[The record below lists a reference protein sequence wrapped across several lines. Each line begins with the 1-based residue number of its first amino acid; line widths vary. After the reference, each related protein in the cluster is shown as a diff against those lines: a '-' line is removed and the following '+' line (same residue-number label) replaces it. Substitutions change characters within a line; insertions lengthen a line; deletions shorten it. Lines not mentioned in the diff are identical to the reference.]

1 MFELDNVNDVRC
13 RRSFWCCHRF
23 SFVLSSNL
31 FASYFIPTT
40 NVKISRSWGWYSS
53 LTCLVTSLRY
63 SFFESMLKVKFI
75 CHQTEDFGY
84 RNQSIFII
92 LSIMGEDCVIWT
104 NGSHFVIFKILLVY
118 KSFRTNAIVFTM
130 LIIFDLPTYDLRNG
144 RHKFGL
150 WP

>member
-13 RRSFWCCHRF
+13 RRSFRCCHRF

-31 FASYFIPTT
+31 FTSYFIPTT
-40 NVKISRSWGWYSS
+40 NVKISRRRGLYRKF
-53 LTCLVTSLRY
+53 TCLVTCLRY
-63 SFFESMLKVKFI
+63 SFFGNMFNLKFM
-75 CHQTEDFGY
+75 CHQTGDFGY
-84 RNQSIFII
+84 QNQSIFII
-92 LSIMGEDCVIWT
+92 LSIMREDCVIWT
-104 NGSHFVIFKILLVY
+104 SGSHFVMFKMLLVN